1 MNIQYNNIKI
11 SIMKKL
17 AIILLSLLALKPA
30 TAQIGVNIDTPDSS
44 AVLHIDA
51 PDRGLL
57 IPRHTEEGLVQQPAD
72 GLLYYNK
79 QNGLFNYYDEQT
91 AKWKVLVPADVEPN
105 EKEEL
110 IIEAKVTITDTLT
123 VQKDVIAN
131 NYSSN
136 PNNRGNGPIPA
147 GGVIMWSGNV
157 GDIPTG
163 WALCDGTNGTP
174 DLRGRFIVGYHATEP
189 NSNSSDPAYADG
201 QNNAVIPGSD
211 QYNALGKHKD
221 DQSIQL
227 QAGETPVRSHTHWVL
242 GSTQIDG
249 RHSHAAARDAPAG
262 ARIFF
267 ERVVGAFDSQPL
279 TGAHSHSIDFNSQG
293 PNENPAV
300 SAHENRPPYYVLA
313 YIMKLP
319 K

>member
-1 MNIQYNNIKI
+1 MNTKHNNIKQNI
-11 SIMKKL
+11 IKKA
-17 AIILLSLLALKPA
+17 AIILLCMLALKTA

-110 IIEAKVTITDTLT
+110 IIEAKVSITN
-123 VQKDVIAN
+123 DVEAD

-136 PNNRGNGPIPA
+136 PNELGNGPIPA
-147 GGVIMWSGNV
+147 GGVIMWSGSV
-157 GDIPTG
+157 GDIPNG
-163 WALCDGTNGTP
+163 WALCDGANSTP
-174 DLRGRFIVGYHATEP
+174 DLRGRFIVGYHSVEP
-189 NSNSSDPAYADG
+189 NSASDDPVYSGG

-227 QAGETPVRSHTHWVL
+227 QADETPVRSHTHRVL
-242 GSTQIDG
+242 GRTQTD
-249 RHSHAAARDAPAG
+249 
-262 ARIFF
+262 
-267 ERVVGAFDSQPL
+267 
-279 TGAHSHSIDFNSQG
+279 GAHSHSQRLGSIGVDNGPYRINNVITQPGPFLNTGDHSHNIDFNSQV

-319 K
+319 KQ